1 MRAIQTSSRNSSKII
16 QLFAALS
23 VTAILAACG
32 AGGGGGSSSGG
43 PGGGGGSTTQLT
55 ITVGNNWQTAQVETG
70 SGTFLAKAFGLV
82 KDAVTPDEAAAAI
95 PSNVAS
101 IGFIIT
107 AADMATI
114 STNAPV
120 SGQTSITETFN
131 VPNGNFRAVRVNA
144 MDGNGDVLYT
154 GNITLNLNGGA
165 VSQDVAMTNALC
177 YTPVSSNQ
185 MPVCFVNATQD
196 DSLYINTPYVT
207 VYITNASGV
216 SMPFNLLLDTGAT
229 GVLINQDALQ
239 AAGVNIARNNGS
251 FCGQFGDSSMFGGYV
266 SNATVATLASG
277 GLSTNSSYPVAV
289 NQDTAPNN
297 SNYSCPGF
305 TPGNAGFPSGGFLQG
320 DFGMGLSPSYTF
332 GYPYTTPSLPA
343 YLPGYTDGFFLSF
356 TPITTSNGSSYTGSG
371 TITYGLSGGT
381 TGYSFFPNDARQS
394 QAFPSIDAE
403 FGGVINDPSYTP
415 TNNNYL
421 GQNYFALFDT
431 GSTFMF
437 MGGNAMSNAVS
448 GMPTIDYL
456 SNYEYNQGLFGT
468 GTALVNGGLFMTMG
482 LYNGAAMGISNLASY
497 DQGASFTTSPNT
509 GNYQFSGSL
518 FGTPPNNG
526 YILFKDT
533 ILDWDPMYGVED
545 MGMSYFFNHSM
556 YWASDTSANGWGV
569 GMQLP

>member
-1 MRAIQTSSRNSSKII
+1 M
-16 QLFAALS
+16 S
-23 VTAILAACG
+23 VTALLAACG
-32 AGGGGGSSSGG
+32 AGGGGGGSSSSGNG
-43 PGGGGGSTTQLT
+43 GGSGGGGGIQSTQLT
-55 ITVGNNWQTAQVETG
+55 ITVGNNWQVAKVETG
-70 SGTFLAKAFGLV
+70 NGTFLAKAFGLA
-82 KDAVTPDEAAAAI
+82 KDALTPDEAAAAI

-107 AADMATI
+107 ASDLNTI
-114 STNAPV
+114 TMDAPV

-131 VPNGNFRAVRVNA
+131 VPNGTYRTVRVNA
-144 MDGNGDVLYT
+144 MDSNGDVLYT
-154 GNITLNLNGGA
+154 GNVTLNLNGGT

-177 YTPVSSNQ
+177 YTSVSSNQ

-239 AAGVNIARNNGS
+239 AAGVNITRNNGS
-251 FCGQFGDSSMFGGYV
+251 FCGQFGDGSMFGGYV

-277 GLSTNSSYPVAV
+277 GLSTNSSFPVAV

-297 SNYSCPGF
+297 SSYSCQGFPNPG
-305 TPGNAGFPSGGFLQG
+305 PAGFPSGGFLQG

-332 GYPYTTPSLPA
+332 GGGSSTQSLPA

-356 TPITTSNGSSYTGSG
+356 TPIITSNGYSYTGNG
-371 TITYGLSGGT
+371 TITYGLGGGT

-403 FGGVINDPSYTP
+403 FGGVINDPGYTP
-415 TNNNYL
+415 TNHNYL

-437 MGGNAMSNAVS
+437 MGDNAMSNAA
-448 GMPTIDYL
+448 GRTIDA
-456 SNYEYNQGLFGT
+456 SSYEYYSNAFSSYF
-468 GTALVNGGLFMTMG
+468 VNGGLSMIMG
-482 LYNGAAMGISNLASY
+482 LYNGAAMGNSNLASY
-497 DQGASFTTSPNT
+497 DQRASFTTSPNT
-509 GNYQFSGSL
+509 GNYQFSDSL

-533 ILDWDPMYGVED
+533 ILDLGPMYGLED

-556 YWASDTSANGWGV
+556 YWASNTSTNGWGV